1 MYKAYD
7 IPKGYKIVSFADSN
21 FDVDKYYDAI
31 WRGFD
36 NKRERSEVEKESMKM
51 VVSFMLHTMIKV
63 YEY

>member
-1 MYKAYD
+1 M
-7 IPKGYKIVSFADSN
+7 SFADSN